1 MLVNAAATG
10 PTTAAP
16 APGIGQA
23 IAAGGAGSAGV
34 VGQDFQSH
42 WQIESYPA
50 VALSQTA
57 DTQLMS
63 GVGTGSASVADQ
75 DLQEHWQSQWHPAD
89 SGGLVDPAPAG
100 GQELAAATSL
110 SPLPVLDPRAV
121 DQLDL
126 AAVVEQELG
135 QA

>member
-1 MLVNAAATG
+1 M
-10 PTTAAP
+10 
-16 APGIGQA
+16 
-23 IAAGGAGSAGV
+23 
-34 VGQDFQSH
+34 GQDL
-42 WQIESYPA
+42 E
-50 VALSQTA
+50 
-57 DTQLMS
+57 
-63 GVGTGSASVADQ
+63 
-75 DLQEHWQSQWHPAD
+75 EHWQSQWHPAD

-100 GQELAAATSL
+100 GQELAAATSV